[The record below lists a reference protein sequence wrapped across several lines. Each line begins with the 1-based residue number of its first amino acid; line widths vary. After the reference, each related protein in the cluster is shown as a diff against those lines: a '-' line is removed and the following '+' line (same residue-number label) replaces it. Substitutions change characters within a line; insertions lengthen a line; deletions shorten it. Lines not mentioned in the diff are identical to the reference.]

1 MRLFTTTR
9 FINSDSIINI
19 MIELK
24 GLEKLTFTNGEYSPS
39 VQFTKKVVQVA
50 QDRFKKS
57 DYVGVTSNIFG
68 NEENIYCFGVR
79 NGFEILDLSNSL
91 IISDKGYM
99 GEKLVQEDVENLF
112 GRVIEELTTGYGISK
127 IEYK

>member
-1 MRLFTTTR
+1 
-9 FINSDSIINI
+9 

-39 VQFTKKVVQVA
+39 EQFTKEVVQVA

-57 DYVGVTSNIFG
+57 DYVGVTSNIFE

-79 NGFEILDLSNSL
+79 NGFEISDLSNSL

-112 GRVIEELTTGYGISK
+112 GRVIEELTNRYGISK